1 MSSMSSKMIAGT
13 RRRAAGVAASAAVA
27 VSAVGLTAV
36 GVTSASAAD
45 VAHSQARLVATGG
58 VTMLALD
65 AGTAKALKASSI
77 AVAPASE
84 ARVVASG
91 IAFPIQGGVLN
102 PATLAGGLTH
112 DGGLTFTA
120 GGKSLTIRDF
130 TVSTVTGRLSAY
142 VDQVG
147 ARINVLDLS
156 LAKAKV
162 SASTGKLGVSG
173 VVATLDAAAAKAL
186 DGYFGTKLFT
196 KGLAIGTVRVSASVA
211 VLYK

>member
-1 MSSMSSKMIAGT
+1 MIAGT
-13 RRRAAGVAASAAVA
+13 RRRTAALAASAVVA
-27 VSAVGLTAV
+27 VSAVGATAV
-36 GVTSASAAD
+36 GLAPASAA
-45 VAHSQARLVATGG
+45 AATHTQSRLVATGG
-58 VTMLALD
+58 VTMLALNP
-65 AGTAKALKASSI
+65 GTAKALTTNGI

-130 TVSTVTGRLSAY
+130 AVSTITGRLSAY

-147 ARINVLDLS
+147 ARINVLDFS
-156 LAKAKV
+156 LVKAKV
-162 SASTGKLGVSG
+162 
-173 VVATLDAAAAKAL
+173 
-186 DGYFGTKLFT
+186 
-196 KGLAIGTVRVSASVA
+196 
-211 VLYK
+211 

>member
-1 MSSMSSKMIAGT
+1 MTT
-13 RRRAAGVAASAAVA
+13 RRRTAAVAASAAVA
-27 VSAVGLTAV
+27 LSAVGLTAASL
-36 GVTSASAAD
+36 TPASAAA
-45 VAHSQARLVATGG
+45 VAHTSPRLVASGG

-65 AGTAKALKASSI
+65 AGTAKALTANSI
-77 AVAPASE
+77 KVAPASE

-102 PATLAGGLTH
+102 PATLAGSLTH

-130 TVSTVTGRLSAY
+130 TVSTTTGRLSAY
-142 VDQVG
+142 VDEVG

-162 SASTGKLGVSG
+162 VASTGKLGVSG
-173 VVATLDAAAAKAL
+173 VVATLDATAAKAL
-186 DGYFGTKLFT
+186 DGYFGTSLFT
-196 KGLAIGTVRVSASVA
+196 KGLAIGTVRVGAKVG
-211 VLYK
+211 VVYK

>member
-1 MSSMSSKMIAGT
+1 MKT
-13 RRRAAGVAASAAVA
+13 RRRTAAVA
-27 VSAVGLTAV
+27 ATAAVAQSAVGLTAV
-36 GVTSASAAD
+36 ELTPASAAA
-45 VAHSQARLVATGG
+45 VAHTSPRLVATGG

-65 AGTAKALKASSI
+65 AGTAKALTANSI
-77 AVAPASE
+77 KVAPASE

-102 PATLAGGLTH
+102 PATLGGTLTH

-130 TVSTVTGRLSAY
+130 TVSTTTGRLSAY
-142 VDQVG
+142 VDEVG

-162 SASTGKLGVSG
+162 AASTGKLGVSG
-173 VVATLDAAAAKAL
+173 VVATLDATAAKAL

-196 KGLAIGTVRVSASVA
+196 KGLAIGTVRVSAKVG
-211 VLYK
+211 VVYK